1 LIISPS
7 LEAIA
12 PKYESNGDV
21 SNQFLIFVGY
31 STVDYSYRLGVI
43 VFNSPLVNL
52 PHVSLTP
59 GPTIG
64 FTIFTTTPMNTKY
77 NEYRFIRTA
86 PDFPSLIIAGGYL
99 YRYLSIFE
107 ISENQLVFRHN
118 IRLPYYFR
126 TGRHFGDLYE
136 GNLILY

>member
-1 LIISPS
+1 MIISPN
-7 LEAIA
+7 LEIIA
-12 PKYESNGDV
+12 PKYESNCDV
-21 SNQFLIFVGY
+21 SNQFLIFVGR
-31 STVDYSYRLGVI
+31 SLLDNLYRLGVI

-52 PHVSLTP
+52 PHISLTP

-64 FTIFTTTPMNTKY
+64 FTIFTTTPMNPSY

-107 ISENQLVFRHN
+107 IS
-118 IRLPYYFR
+118 
-126 TGRHFGDLYE
+126 
-136 GNLILY
+136 